1 MVNIVPLDK
10 ARHSSKGW
18 LRPTGYTFAAGD
30 ALAPLSA
37 SEFAHAVPAMPIGFI
52 EQGGHYF
59 PVALMGLTKGT
70 NVFVGPAGQ
79 WLGGYVPAVLRT
91 YPFSLRR
98 AEGSEQ
104 SIVCIDEDSGLLTD
118 EAAQNAEKLFEPDGR
133 PSPTT
138 HWVTEFLHRIEQ
150 DQIVTDL
157 AVGALAQAGV
167 IKPWALTVPVG
178 QQQVTVSGLHRIDEA
193 AFNALD
199 DSTFLKLRKASGLIV
214 AHGQLFSTGQVNV
227 LARLGLI
234 QQQMLQQ
241 GQANSDVRL
250 S

>member
-1 MVNIVPLDK
+1 MCLSDPPGNGSAATCQRFCAPTRSRFAELRE
-10 ARHSSKGW
+10 ASS
-18 LRPTGYTFAAGD
+18 
-30 ALAPLSA
+30 PLSV
-37 SEFAHAVPAMPIGFI
+37 STRI
-52 EQGGHYF
+52 
-59 PVALMGLTKGT
+59 
-70 NVFVGPAGQ
+70 VGC
-79 WLGGYVPAVLRT
+79 V
-91 YPFSLRR
+91 
-98 AEGSEQ
+98 
-104 SIVCIDEDSGLLTD
+104 TD
-118 EAAQNAEKLFEPDGR
+118 ETAQNAEKLFEPDGR

-193 AFNALD
+193 ALNALD

-227 LARLGLI
+227 LARLRLI